1 MSECKRIATRITA
14 GYKAKITFEDNT
26 YLGIVEN
33 LSETG
38 ANITIVIQEKK
49 PLFTPEKELKITFLM
64 QTDETVTFDC
74 RIKWSAQFPPHS
86 LSNIIGLEIMD
97 PNWEQWNS
105 FL

>member
-1 MSECKRIATRITA
+1 MSECKRAATRITA
-14 GYKAKITFEDNT
+14 GYKAEITFEGKT
-26 YLGIVEN
+26 YHGIVEN

-38 ANITIVIQEKK
+38 VNITIVIQEKEPIFPPGK
-49 PLFTPEKELKITFLM
+49 KLKITFVV

-74 RIKWSAQFPPHS
+74 LIRWAAKLPPQG
-86 LSNIIGLEIMD
+86 LNNGIGLEILD